1 MKRLWRRHRA
11 FHFIEYDTFENQ
23 IGIRIV
29 GFRKFETMTFLR
41 EIDETTF
48 LRADLVVFDADA
60 AQVGVESGDVV
71 ALLKENPRWVPA
83 GGLGQEMQ
91 RRLAVAPSRAQ
102 EAHRGTALSTADT
115 DTSNPLGPHV
125 DPIHPSAATHRTLA
139 RQQRHVVDLHS
150 PAPPS
155 SPQSGGSSTDTSH
168 TSEHPRDD
176 VTLEA
181 AAFELDCYRL

>member
-1 MKRLWRRHRA
+1 VHDPDAGDSDHRRPEALEAQCRLGHSSDRRMVLLDDVVEE
-11 FHFIEYDTFENQ
+11 FS
-23 IGIRIV
+23 
-29 GFRKFETMTFLR
+29 L
-41 EIDETTF
+41 
-48 LRADLVVFDADA
+48 ADLD
-60 AQVGVESGDVV
+60 VGVMLGVV
-71 ALLKENPRWVPA
+71 AFDRRRVGAALVDGDLPRNAIPA